1 MWPAR
6 SRFGMGRPRPR
17 TVWPMTSKTRARRR
31 GGMGAGGHGE
41 AKDEG
46 GTISEVEA
54 DDDWFAPLQ
63 QIRLTMTKQ
72 QEASTNGC
80 GGEEFGDLMPVIL
93 LLALSATDGH
103 HIADKLHDVT
113 GEAAGMDARAFPL
126 VDLYAADV
134 GAHIAMVMSSV
145 MLGSSNMARK
155 ESVRGQSDEAGGD
168 EVGGGVVDVEH
179 SEKEDQDEEHHKD
192 DEHVGVVSIS

>member
-54 DDDWFAPLQ
+54 DDDWFAPLV
-63 QIRLTMTKQ
+63 TAF
-72 QEASTNGC
+72 ASC
-80 GGEEFGDLMPVIL
+80 P
-93 LLALSATDGH
+93 LSHLPRVAWEGR
-103 HIADKLHDVT
+103 V
-113 GEAAGMDARAFPL
+113 EAANR
-126 VDLYAADV
+126 
-134 GAHIAMVMSSV
+134 
-145 MLGSSNMARK
+145 R
-155 ESVRGQSDEAGGD
+155 
-168 EVGGGVVDVEH
+168 
-179 SEKEDQDEEHHKD
+179 
-192 DEHVGVVSIS
+192 